1 MAGIRQ
7 ESSFVLEQFYFFEPP
22 FAGNKITHL
31 DDGLK
36 ELKVTYGHCK
46 VPTSE
51 ECPYHELSVWLQG
64 QKECIRRRVQSFLAT
79 LETNGKK
86 LSSLSDTND
95 ERCKILLDL
104 GVTIT
109 ITNDEVKKIEFEERL
124 AQLKA
129 FKAQHGHC
137 NVPMAIH
144 GRMALASWP
153 RMNDVNS
160 VDSYKR
166 DSTLTLLISTTTRES
181 AH

>member
-1 MAGIRQ
+1 LLYTSQEERLAGIRQ

-79 LETNGKK
+79 LQTNGKK

-129 FKAQHGHC
+129 FKAQHGR
-137 NVPMAIH
+137 PLQLSH
-144 GRMALASWP
+144 GYARQNGLGKLAE
-153 RMNDVNS
+153 D
-160 VDSYKR
+160 
-166 DSTLTLLISTTTRES
+166 E
-181 AH
+181 